1 MKAASVP
8 YNLVNLSLKDASR
21 RRQVLF
27 SWQRHWGSS
36 LPHLLRPVFQIK
48 TILSG
53 FIIRGYLGKWTLL
66 IKTVTLVLVVSSGLS
81 LGKEGPLVHV
91 ACCCG
96 NFFSS
101 LFSKY
106 SKNEGKRREVSML
119 RVKPRPLQGTCTCWL
134 SRKTWNWRELF
145 ASQVLSAAAAAGVSV
160 AFGAPIGGVL
170 FSLEEV
176 SMGSGGAPWFWALR
190 NTLWG
195 ETHGGSARQEVFFF
209 NPLEDWI
216 QRGIERFLQL
226 MKEPQYS
233 PWNTVFFFL
242 SLVLKIASV
251 ILRGRGGD
259 LVSFLFHKQR
269 NE

>member
-27 SWQRHWGSS
+27 SWQRHWGGS

-119 RVKPRPLQGTCTCWL
+119 RVKPRPLQAYLHLLTFPKDLKLTGALCLTGAVSC
-134 SRKTWNWRELF
+134 SRCRGLCGLWCPDWGCAFQSGRGEHGQWRGPM
-145 ASQVLSAAAAAGVSV
+145 VLST
-160 AFGAPIGGVL
+160 
-170 FSLEEV
+170 EEHIV
-176 SMGSGGAPWFWALR
+176 GR
-190 NTLWG
+190 NTWG
-195 ETHGGSARQEVFFF
+195 GQQGRRCSSSTPLRTGSKGGLRDSYNSWRSHSILREIPFFKSCF
-209 NPLEDWI
+209 KNCQCDFEGAGW
-216 QRGIERFLQL
+216 RFGL
-226 MKEPQYS
+226 
-233 PWNTVFFFL
+233 L
-242 SLVLKIASV
+242 SLL
-251 ILRGRGGD
+251 
-259 LVSFLFHKQR
+259 
-269 NE
+269 

>member
-119 RVKPRPLQGTCTCWL
+119 RVKPRPLQAYLHLLTFPKDLELTGALCLTGAV
-134 SRKTWNWRELF
+134 SRSCCRGLCGLWCPDWGCAFQSGRGEHGQWRGPM
-145 ASQVLSAAAAAGVSV
+145 VLSTEEHIVGRNTWGVSK
-160 AFGAPIGGVL
+160 AGGVL
-170 FSLEEV
+170 VQPPWGLDPKEDWEIPTTHEGATVFSV
-176 SMGSGGAPWFWALR
+176 KYR
-190 NTLWG
+190 
-195 ETHGGSARQEVFFF
+195 FFF
-209 NPLEDWI
+209 FKSCFKNCQCDFEGAGW
-216 QRGIERFLQL
+216 RFGL
-226 MKEPQYS
+226 
-233 PWNTVFFFL
+233 L
-242 SLVLKIASV
+242 SLP
-251 ILRGRGGD
+251 
-259 LVSFLFHKQR
+259 
-269 NE
+269 

>member
-1 MKAASVP
+1 MITKSRPKVAP
-8 YNLVNLSLKDASR
+8 LLWDPGGLNLHDAPQGSCCSPAQWEAPSLS
-21 RRQVLF
+21 
-27 SWQRHWGSS
+27 
-36 LPHLLRPVFQIK
+36 PPCLLLQIK

-106 SKNEGKRREVSML
+106 SKNEGKRREVRTL
-119 RVKPRPLQGTCTCWL
+119 GAGLPEGPPATPRLTCERP
-134 SRKTWNWRELF
+134 SAR
-145 ASQVLSAAAAAGVSV
+145 QVLSAAAAAGVSV

-176 SMGSGGAPWFWALR
+176 RMGGQGMRVCRPGEDMCVVSTPAAAPSGPLR
-190 NTLWG
+190 T
-195 ETHGGSARQEVFFF
+195 
-209 NPLEDWI
+209 
-216 QRGIERFLQL
+216 
-226 MKEPQYS
+226 
-233 PWNTVFFFL
+233 
-242 SLVLKIASV
+242 
-251 ILRGRGGD
+251 
-259 LVSFLFHKQR
+259 
-269 NE
+269 